1 MGTTMMRLVRLI
13 PAALIL
19 CMSGPA
25 YAQEWIEYYSRADSF
40 LVNLPG
46 QPKVQD
52 ITYLTEFGVTL
63 PGHVHSY
70 EAGRTRYSVTVI
82 DYANVQ
88 KIHAERL
95 NNCKAYPNLCNNP
108 YVAELRGAMDYAA
121 WSFLKRDAKV
131 TYYAYGN
138 SDRIEG
144 RRVQLMYPDRSQTFA
159 AIYMHENRL
168 YILDGTVPAGSPP
181 PALFQQSMGFLD
193 KDGIRVRY
201 ATMYANGYPLPPR
214 EPGAGRLAGCE

>member
-1 MGTTMMRLVRLI
+1 MGTKMMRLVRLI
-13 PAALIL
+13 PAVLIL
-19 CMSGPA
+19 CVPGPS

-70 EAGRTRYSVTVI
+70 EDGRTRYSVTVI

-88 KIHAERL
+88 KIHAARL

-108 YVAELRGAMDYAA
+108 YVAELRGAMDFAA

-168 YILDGTVPAGSPP
+168 YILDGTVAAGSPP

-214 EPGAGRLAGCE
+214 EPGAGRLQGCE

>member
-1 MGTTMMRLVRLI
+1 MRLIRLI
-13 PAALIL
+13 LAALIL
-19 CMSGPA
+19 CVSAPSFG
-25 YAQEWIEYYSRADSF
+25 QEWIEYYSRADRF

-52 ITYLTEFGVTL
+52 ITWRTEFGLTL
-63 PGHVHSY
+63 PAHVHVY
-70 EAGRTRYSVTVI
+70 EDGPSRYSVTVV

-88 KIHAERL
+88 KLHTERVK
-95 NNCKAYPNLCNNP
+95 NCTGYPDTCFNP
-108 YVAELRGAMDYAA
+108 YIAELRGAMDYAA
-121 WSFLKRDAKV
+121 WNFIKKDAKV
-131 TYYAYGN
+131 TYYAYAN

-144 RRVQLMYPDRSQTFA
+144 RRVQLANPDRSRTFA

-168 YILDGTVPAGSPP
+168 YILEATAPAGAPP

-201 ATMYANGYPLPPR
+201 ATIYANGYPLPRR
-214 EPGAGRLAGCE
+214 EPGSGRFAGCE

>member
-1 MGTTMMRLVRLI
+1 LVLFV
-13 PAALIL
+13 
-19 CMSGPA
+19 SGPSF
-25 YAQEWIEYYSRADSF
+25 AQEWIEYYSRADFF

-46 QPKVQD
+46 QPVVRD
-52 ITYLTEFGVTL
+52 VTYSTEFGITL
-63 PGHVHSY
+63 PGHVHIY
-70 EAGRTRYSVTVI
+70 ENGPTRYSVTVV
-82 DYANVQ
+82 DYTNVQ
-88 KIHAERL
+88 KIHADRL
-95 NNCKAYPNLCNNP
+95 QNCKAYPNLCNNP

-121 WSFLKRDAKV
+121 WSFIKRDAKV
-131 TYYAYGN
+131 TYYAYAN

-144 RRVQLMYPDRSQTFA
+144 RRVQLTNPDRSQTFA

-214 EPGAGRLAGCE
+214 EPGSGRFAGCE